1 MAIPHA
7 SSGEPV
13 DVRPLGAALADTRNS
28 ALFKGRDLEVMRLVV
43 PVGKPVPVHEVSGEV
58 TLQCLEG
65 RIDVVVDG
73 RHRTLA
79 AGDLLYLAGGVSHGL
94 AAHEDASVLVT
105 IALRG

>member
-43 PVGKPVPVHEVSGEV
+43 PVGKRDFTGPVPP
-58 TLQCLEG
+58 
-65 RIDVVVDG
+65 I
-73 RHRTLA
+73 
-79 AGDLLYLAGGVSHGL
+79 AG
-94 AAHEDASVLVT
+94 
-105 IALRG
+105 

>member
-28 ALFKGRDLEVMRLVV
+28 ALFKGRDLKVMRLVV
-43 PVGKPVPVHEVSGEV
+43 PVGKPVPVHEVPGEV

>member
-43 PVGKPVPVHEVSGEV
+43 PVGKPVPVHEVPGEV

-79 AGDLLYLAGGVSHGL
+79 AGDLLYLAEIGR
-94 AAHEDASVLVT
+94 AHV
-105 IALRG
+105 